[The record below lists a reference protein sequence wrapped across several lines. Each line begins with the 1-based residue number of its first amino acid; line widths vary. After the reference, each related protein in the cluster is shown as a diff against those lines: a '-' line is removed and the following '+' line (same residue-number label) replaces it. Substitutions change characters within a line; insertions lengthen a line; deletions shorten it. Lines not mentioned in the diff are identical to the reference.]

1 MADKNQVVNPF
12 EPFKHKYIAA
22 FEAPVRLTFP
32 VTLIKSIET
41 YRAEM
46 SMRLV
51 AEATNK
57 KFHKMAF
64 KDLPSIPTFKKIG
77 DEATNE
83 RNKATN
89 EKYAGAVVFD
99 PYFFERMTVNKEVL
113 PALKASIN
121 TLEMCGVTY
130 VICGNDSLNQEY
142 VYHADMPPLDFEEII
157 ELVKLSEKSV
167 DPELKLFT
175 DAERRELASN
185 ALGLSYTQMKNVFV
199 LSAYLKFKNKDYLPE
214 VRKEKAHILRE
225 MGLEALE
232 PVPIEEIGGLEN
244 LKQFLNVRKAGW
256 DSELPVK
263 GILMAGPP
271 GSGKTATA
279 KAAASILGT
288 SLIRLD
294 IGKFYSK
301 YVGETEKAF
310 LLALETIE
318 QISPVTVLLDEV
330 EKYLGHSEGQHE
342 VTSKLLGAFL
352 YWLQERKSKTFI
364 VATANRV
371 GLLPPELLR
380 AGRFDRNFFVDL
392 PTETE
397 RRVIFGIHLKK
408 QGLSADDFDLNELLD
423 TSVGYTGAEIEQAVI
438 DAKYIACSLEREVS
452 QSDLVTSIRDV
463 TPTSETRREEIDAI
477 RQLGNQGFY
486 PASPTKTEP
495 TTTGSRQ
502 INLN

>member
-1 MADKNQVVNPF
+1 
-12 EPFKHKYIAA
+12 
-22 FEAPVRLTFP
+22 
-32 VTLIKSIET
+32 
-41 YRAEM
+41 
-46 SMRLV
+46 
-51 AEATNK
+51 
-57 KFHKMAF
+57 
-64 KDLPSIPTFKKIG
+64 
-77 DEATNE
+77 
-83 RNKATN
+83 
-89 EKYAGAVVFD
+89 
-99 PYFFERMTVNKEVL
+99 
-113 PALKASIN
+113 
-121 TLEMCGVTY
+121 
-130 VICGNDSLNQEY
+130 
-142 VYHADMPPLDFEEII
+142 
-157 ELVKLSEKSV
+157 
-167 DPELKLFT
+167 
-175 DAERRELASN
+175 
-185 ALGLSYTQMKNVFV
+185 
-199 LSAYLKFKNKDYLPE
+199 
-214 VRKEKAHILRE
+214 
-225 MGLEALE
+225 
-232 PVPIEEIGGLEN
+232 
-244 LKQFLNVRKAGW
+244 
-256 DSELPVK
+256 
-263 GILMAGPP
+263 MAGPP

-495 TTTGSRQ
+495 TSTGSRQ